1 MLYWDLSNLS
11 ITTLYVLAL
20 FLDYIFSVL
29 LKRDMFMLPGMCR
42 VGQKPNVIVFSIV
55 SYCLNMCGVKVTCR
69 FTCSELS
76 ESLGT
81 YDVVTF

>member
-1 MLYWDLSNLS
+1 
-11 ITTLYVLAL
+11 
-20 FLDYIFSVL
+20 
-29 LKRDMFMLPGMCR
+29 MLPGMCR